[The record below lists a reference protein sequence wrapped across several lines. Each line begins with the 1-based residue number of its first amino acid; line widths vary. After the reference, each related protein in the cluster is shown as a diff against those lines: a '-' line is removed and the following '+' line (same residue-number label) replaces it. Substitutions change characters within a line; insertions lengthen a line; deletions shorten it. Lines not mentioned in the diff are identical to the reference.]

1 MKKRF
6 ALRCLTAAALSTLV
20 TAPVL
25 ASDPYPTRPIRIV
38 VNSAAG
44 ALLDVTTRAVA
55 QKMSETLGQPII
67 IDNRPGA
74 DGQLGIR
81 YLKTVPADGY
91 TILAS
96 ANTIA
101 QLPAL
106 KLDPG
111 YDLAKDFVGVGMMTR
126 APLILVSSTS
136 LPDKTLSEFI
146 ARAKANPNVLN
157 FASAGVGTST
167 HMAASL
173 FLHQT
178 GIKMTHVP
186 YKGNAAAMPDV
197 ISGRVNAIFDGANS
211 SAPNIAA
218 GKLRAYG
225 VSTNKRVA
233 SLPDIPTLAEQGL
246 PNYNFSVYL
255 GLVAP
260 SAVPKDIVSKL
271 SQALRTALNSDTAQE
286 RIRKDGGETGTLFS
300 EEFTEFL
307 RQDMNRSIQVVNDL
321 GIPKE

>member
-1 MKKRF
+1 MNKRLT
-6 ALRCLTAAALSTLV
+6 LRCLGAAVLAVATASSA
-20 TAPVL
+20 L
-25 ASDPYPTRPIRIV
+25 ASDPFPNRPIRIV
-38 VNSAAG
+38 VNSSAG
-44 ALLDVTTRAVA
+44 ALLDVTVRAVA
-55 QKMSETLGQPII
+55 QKMSETLGQPFV

-81 YLKTVPADGY
+81 YVKAVPADGY
-91 TILAS
+91 TLLAT

-111 YDLAKDFVGVGMMTR
+111 YDLVKDFVGIGMMTR
-126 APLILVSSTS
+126 APLILVSSTT
-136 LPDKTLSEFI
+136 LPDKTLAEFI
-146 ARAKANPNVLN
+146 ARAKANPNAMN
-157 FASAGVGTST
+157 FATAGVGTST
-167 HMAASL
+167 HMAAAL

-178 GIKMTHVP
+178 GLKMAHVP

-197 ISGRVNAIFDGANS
+197 IAGRVNAIFDGANS

-218 GKLRAYG
+218 GKLRAFG
-225 VSTNKRVA
+225 VSTAKRVA

-246 PNYNFSVYL
+246 PNYSFSVYL

-260 SAVPKDIVSKL
+260 SGVPKDVVTKL
-271 SQALRTALNSDTAQE
+271 SQALRTALASDTVQE
-286 RIRKDGGETGTLFS
+286 RIRKDGGEAGNLLAD
-300 EEFTEFL
+300 EFTEFL
-307 RQDMNRSIQVVNDL
+307 RQDMKRSVQVVNDL

>member
-1 MKKRF
+1 MKKRLT
-6 ALRCLTAAALSTLV
+6 LRCLAAAVLAAA
-20 TAPVL
+20 TASSAL
-25 ASDPYPTRPIRIV
+25 ASDPFPSRPIRIV
-38 VNSAAG
+38 VNSSAG
-44 ALLDVTTRAVA
+44 ALLDVTVRAVA
-55 QKMSETLGQPII
+55 QKMSETLGQPIV

-81 YLKTVPADGY
+81 YAKTVPADGY
-91 TILAS
+91 TILAT

-111 YDLAKDFVGVGMMTR
+111 YDLVKDFVGIGMMTR
-126 APLILVSSTS
+126 APLILVSSTT
-136 LPDKTLSEFI
+136 LPDKTLAEFI
-146 ARAKANPNVLN
+146 ARAKANPNTMN
-157 FASAGVGTST
+157 FATAGVGTST
-167 HMAASL
+167 HMAAAL

-178 GIKMTHVP
+178 GLKMAHVP

-197 ISGRVNAIFDGANS
+197 IAGRVNAIFDGANS
-211 SAPNIAA
+211 SAPNIKA
-218 GKLRAYG
+218 GKLRAFG
-225 VSTNKRVA
+225 VSTAKRVA

-260 SAVPKDIVSKL
+260 SGVPKDIVSKL

-286 RIRKDGGETGTLFS
+286 RIRKDGGEAGTLFAD
-300 EEFTEFL
+300 EFTDFL
-307 RQDMNRSIQVVNDL
+307 RQDMLRSVQVANDL